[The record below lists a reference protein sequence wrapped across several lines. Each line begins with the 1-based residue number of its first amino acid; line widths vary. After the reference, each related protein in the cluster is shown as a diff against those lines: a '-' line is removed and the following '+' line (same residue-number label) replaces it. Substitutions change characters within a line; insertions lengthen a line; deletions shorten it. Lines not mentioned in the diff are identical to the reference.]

1 MRSTD
6 PLHRGRLLPAAALC
20 LQPATAPRPL
30 PALMGLLMG
39 LLLALTAAT
48 PAHAQ
53 WKWRDA
59 TGRITV
65 SDRPPPREVAD
76 KDILQRP
83 FQAQRRDALEPSA
96 PAASAASA
104 PPAAR
109 PAPPSVDRDLEARKR
124 AAEQEKAAKAKAEE
138 NKLAAQRADNCRRAR
153 SHLAT
158 LESGQRMARINEKG
172 EREIIDD
179 KTRAEEMRTVR
190 EVMSTECR

>member
-6 PLHRGRLLPAAALC
+6 PLHRGRLLRAAASR

-30 PALMGLLMG
+30 LALMG
-39 LLLALTAAT
+39 LLLALAT
-48 PAHAQ
+48 IAPAHAQ

-83 FQAQRRDALEPSA
+83 FQAQRRDTPEAAA

-104 PPAAR
+104 APAAR

-179 KTRAEEMRTVR
+179 KVRAEEMRTVR